1 MRGESLEVGAADGR
15 GIDASAEPAAQ
26 GEGCQ
31 GAENR
36 ERALIR
42 GVVSRSQN
50 GINIRIGGINGAN
63 SGRRAI
69 GIVCIK
75 FELCKSVIA
84 ESLNGKSGPTPQSR
98 PTSFGSPR

>member
-1 MRGESLEVGAADGR
+1 VRLTDAAD
-15 GIDASAEPAAQ
+15 EPAAQ
-26 GEGCQ
+26 GEGSH

-69 GIVCIK
+69 GIVSRKFDLCI
-75 FELCKSVIA
+75 SVIA
-84 ESLNGKSGPTPQSR
+84 ESLNGKSGPIPRTR
-98 PTSFGSPR
+98 PTSIGSPS